1 MITQLENN
9 YCFLLGL
16 LCRFNAVN
24 VRVEAATQVAE
35 MKCKRSL
42 NTKKIGTLFRVVE

>member
-24 VRVEAATQVAE
+24 IRVKATVKVEE
-35 MKCKRSL
+35 MKCVRSL
-42 NTKKIGTLFRVVE
+42 NTKKIGTLFRVVG